1 MARRY
6 EQLQSQHIEFIKKQ
20 HIFFVATAG
29 AEGRI
34 NLSPKGM
41 DSLRVLDSHTIAW
54 LNYTGS
60 GNETS
65 VHVQDNGRMTIM
77 FCSFEKEPM
86 IMRLYGQAKVIHPRD
101 SAWQET
107 SALFKEYIATRQF
120 FILDVD
126 LVQTSC
132 GFSVPFFEYQG
143 ERELLVECS
152 EKKGKQGI
160 EEFWQE
166 RNQISLDGLE
176 TNIIK
181 KN

>member
-1 MARRY
+1 MAKRY
-6 EQLQSQHIEFIKKQ
+6 EHLEQQHIEFINQQ

-29 AEGRI
+29 AEGSI

-41 DSLRVLDSHTIAW
+41 DSLRVLDSNRVAW

-65 VHVQDNGRMTIM
+65 VHVQENGRMTIM

-86 IMRLYGQAKVIHPRD
+86 IIRLYGQAQVIHPRD
-101 SAWQET
+101 PDWQAT
-107 SALFKEYIATRQF
+107 SALFPEYIASRQF
-120 FILDVD
+120 FILDID

-132 GFSVPFFEYQG
+132 GFSVPFFEYTG
-143 ERELLVECS
+143 ERELLVELS

-160 EEFWQE
+160 EAFWQE

-176 TNIIK
+176 TNIINK
-181 KN
+181 D